1 MYYSGHDTKV
11 KQRIFHQEPNGMILA
26 VRNITTYNFNTLNIF
41 FINSYVKRIIDK
53 RFRSIFIFRYV
64 NVHVQKLS
72 I

>member
-41 FINSYVKRIIDK
+41 FINSYVKRIID
-53 RFRSIFIFRYV
+53 
-64 NVHVQKLS
+64 
-72 I
+72 